1 MVSWFT
7 PICSLSSCFPR
18 CLPPDYSTPGFDTT
32 TSYGHPFN
40 PNSTQCGETATD
52 LWEWVYTWQPPYI
65 LLITALGIVLNVFVL
80 AIFLLHK
87 KASTVAEIYLSNL
100 AVADLVLMCC
110 LPFWA
115 VNIINEFNWPFGQF
129 LCKAV
134 NLGVKLNFY
143 SSIYLL
149 VLVSID
155 RYVAL
160 VHTMSYGQMRRPKH
174 AKLGCLMMWGF
185 GLLLSIPDLIY
196 RRVKHIPKYEVHACT
211 LDYGDQTVELVC
223 DGLMVVFSFM
233 IPFLIISLSVVKI
246 IQALSVKAVER
257 INAERTERRAT
268 TLMLVVL
275 LAFLICWVPFHVTT
289 ALDMLSR
296 AGVITWCHF
305 SNVVEICNQLFTY
318 LALFNSVLNPVLY
331 VIVGK
336 NFRKKVREVFQQWCK
351 KKQKPPFSES
361 MHSHLSTLKTLV

>member
-1 MVSWFT
+1 MQNMRSQRLLS
-7 PICSLSSCFPR
+7 PPLCSA
-18 CLPPDYSTPGFDTT
+18 PGFDAT
-32 TSYGHPFN
+32 TSYGDPLD
-40 PNSTQCGETATD
+40 PNATRCGETATD
-52 LWEWVYTWQPPYI
+52 LWEWLYAWQPIYI

-80 AIFLLHK
+80 TVFLLHK

-100 AVADLVLMCC
+100 AVADLVLVCC

-115 VNIINEFNWPFGQF
+115 VNILREFNWPFGQF

-134 NLGVKLNFY
+134 NLGIKLNCY

-160 VHTMSYGQMRRPKH
+160 VHTMSYGQMRRPKY
-174 AKLGCLMMWGF
+174 AKLGCLLMWGF
-185 GLLLSIPDLIY
+185 GLLLSIPDLVY
-196 RRVKHIPKYEVHACT
+196 RRVKHIPLYEVHACM
-211 LDYGDQTVELVC
+211 LDYEDQTVALLC
-223 DGLMVVFSFM
+223 DGLMVVFSFL
-233 IPFLIISLSVVKI
+233 IPFLIISLSVIKI
-246 IQALSVKAVER
+246 IQALRVKAIER
-257 INAERTERRAT
+257 INGERTEQRAT

-275 LAFLICWVPFHVTT
+275 LAFLVCWVPFHVTT
-289 ALDMLSR
+289 ALDLLSR

-305 SNVVEICNQLFTY
+305 SNIVEVCNQLFTY

-336 NFRKKVREVFQQWCK
+336 NFRRKVREVCQQWAK
-351 KKQKPPFSES
+351 KKQKPPCSELTRS
-361 MHSHLSTLKTLV
+361 QLSTLKTLA